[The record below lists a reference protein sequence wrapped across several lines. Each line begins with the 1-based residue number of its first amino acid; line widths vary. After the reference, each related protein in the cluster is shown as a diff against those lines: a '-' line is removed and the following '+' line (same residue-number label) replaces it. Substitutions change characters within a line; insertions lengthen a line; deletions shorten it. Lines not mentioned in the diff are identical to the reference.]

1 MAVKTISSE
10 YISNHKYFTA
20 RKDKYE
26 TEKGKIVDE
35 YFVVELPPS
44 ACAMAITA
52 ENEVV
57 LVNQFRYPIHDEMI
71 ELPGGFVDDG
81 EQPLQGITR
90 ELMEETGYTFDSI
103 HYLGMTT
110 ANPGVLNNFT
120 HLFIALGGVKTSEQ
134 SLDANE
140 EIQIILKPLE
150 EVKRMLE
157 QHEIRQSMHALCLFY
172 GFDFLVKKGL

>member
-1 MAVKTISSE
+1 MSVTTLSSE

-26 TEKGKIVDE
+26 TSNGKVVDE

-52 ENEVV
+52 NNEVV
-57 LVNQFRYPIHDEMI
+57 LVKQFRYPVNDSMI

-90 ELMEETGYTFDSI
+90 ELMEETGYVFDSI
-103 HYLGMTT
+103 NYLGMTA
-110 ANPGVLNNFT
+110 ANPGVLNNYT
-120 HLFIALGGVKTSEQ
+120 HFFIALGGVKTSEQ

-140 EIQIILKPLE
+140 EIEILLKPLE

-172 GFDFLVKKGL
+172 GFDFLAKRAL